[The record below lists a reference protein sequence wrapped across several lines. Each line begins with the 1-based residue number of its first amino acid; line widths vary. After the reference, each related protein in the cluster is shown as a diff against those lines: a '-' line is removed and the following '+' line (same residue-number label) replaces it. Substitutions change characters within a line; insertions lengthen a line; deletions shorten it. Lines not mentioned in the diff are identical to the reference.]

1 MREKMARFMAGRYGV
16 DQLNKIYLGITLVL
30 LVLSMITRLS
40 IFYVAGIALLVYTYY
55 RMFSRNVSKMYAQN
69 QRFLNAR
76 YRLAVKRSQRK
87 KQWEQRKIYRFY
99 ICPGCRQKVRVP
111 KGKGKIVIT
120 CPKCRMEFMRKS

>member
-99 ICPGCRQKVRVP
+99 KCPGCRQKVRVP